1 MDKILLILKREY
13 ISRVKKKSFL
23 LATFLMPILIGGLY
37 ALSIYLS
44 VKDSDEKF
52 LIKVVDESGYLKD
65 KLEDKGVAQF
75 EIIEGIK
82 DSIKSD
88 VEQGDG
94 FALLYVPKLD
104 LYNPEGIELYTM
116 QTPGLELEDDVDDAV
131 ENALEA
137 AKMDNLGLKQ
147 HTLDSIRTRVSIKSK
162 SLSGEASTS
171 GSSVVAMAIGTI
183 SGLLIYM
190 FIMIYGTQVMRAV
203 MQEKMS
209 KIVEILVSSV
219 KPYQLMMGKILGV
232 ALVGLTQFALW
243 MILTFAILSIGPML
257 LGVDVDPQM
266 ATDAAN
272 GMSIT
277 GSAGGGNA
285 QALEAIGKVNE
296 VLDQINIPLILGSFL
311 FFFLTGYLFNAAL
324 FAMVGSAVDSEA
336 DTQQFM
342 LPIMLPVIVSM
353 MMLGPVIKDPNGDLA
368 FWLSM
373 IPFTAPVIMMV
384 RIPFDV
390 PTWQLILSM
399 LLMIGGFI
407 GTTWM
412 AGRVYRI
419 GILMHGAKVNYKV
432 IFKWMMS
439 KD

>member
-44 VKDSDEKF
+44 VKDSDEQF
-52 LIKVVDESGYLKD
+52 NIKVVDESGYLKD

-82 DSIKSD
+82 DSIKND
-88 VEQGDG
+88 VEKGDG
-94 FALLYVPKLD
+94 FALLYIPKLD
-104 LYNPEGIELYTM
+104 LYNPDGIELYTM
-116 QTPGLELEDDVDDAV
+116 QTPGIELEDDVDDAV

-137 AKMDNLGLKQ
+137 AKMENLGLKQ

-162 SLSGEASTS
+162 SLSGEASTA
-171 GSSVVAMAIGTI
+171 GSSVVAVAIGTI

-203 MQEKMS
+203 MQEKTS

-243 MILTFAILSIGPML
+243 MILTSAILSLGPL
-257 LGVDVDPQM
+257 LLDVDPQV
-266 ATDAAN
+266 AADAAS
-272 GMSIT
+272 GMSVT
-277 GSAGGGNA
+277 GSAGGNA
-285 QALEAIGKVNE
+285 QAMEAIGKLNDVLEQVN
-296 VLDQINIPLILGSFL
+296 LPLILGAFL

-353 MMLGPVIKDPNGDLA
+353 MMLGPVIKDPGGDLA

-373 IPFTAPVIMMV
+373 IPFSAPIIMMV

-399 LLMIGGFI
+399 VLMVAGFM

-419 GILMHGAKVNYKV
+419 GILMHGSKVNYKV
-432 IFKWMMS
+432 IFKWLMT

>member
-23 LATFLMPILIGGLY
+23 LATFLMPLLIGGLY
-37 ALSIYLS
+37 ALSIYLA
-44 VKDSDEKF
+44 VKDSDDEY
-52 LIKVVDESGYLKD
+52 LIKVIDESGYVGNKI
-65 KLEDKGVAQF
+65 EPKGVAKF
-75 EIIEGIK
+75 EVISGQV
-82 DSIKSD
+82 DAIKSD
-88 VEQGDG
+88 VENGEG
-94 FALLYVPKLD
+94 FALLYIPKMD
-104 LYNPEGIELYTM
+104 LYNAEGIELYTM
-116 QTPGLELEDDVDDAV
+116 QTPGMELESDVDDAV

-137 AKMDNLGLKQ
+137 TKMDMLGLQQ

-171 GSSVVAMAIGTI
+171 GSSKIAMAIGTM

-190 FIMIYGTQVMRAV
+190 FIIIYGSQVMRAV
-203 MQEKMS
+203 MQEKTS

-257 LGVDVDPQM
+257 LDVDPQV
-266 ATDAAN
+266 AADAAS
-272 GMSIT
+272 GMSVT
-277 GSAGGGNA
+277 GGSGNNA
-285 QALEAIGKVNE
+285 QALEAMGELNE
-296 VLDQINIPLILGSFL
+296 ILGQVNIPLILGAFL
-311 FFFLTGYLFNAAL
+311 YFFLTGYLFNAAL

-342 LPIMLPVIVSM
+342 MPIMMPVIVSM
-353 MMLGPVIKDPNGDLA
+353 MMLGPVLKDPGGDLA

-373 IPFTAPVIMMV
+373 IPFSAPIIMMV

-399 LLMIGGFI
+399 LLMIVGFM

>member
-23 LATFLMPILIGGLY
+23 LATFLMPILIGGMY

-44 VKDSDEKF
+44 VKDSDEEF
-52 LIKVVDESGYLKD
+52 LIKVIDESGYVAD
-65 KLEDKGVAQF
+65 KIEAKGVAKF
-75 EIIEGIK
+75 EVVKGQV
-82 DSIKSD
+82 DSIKKN
-88 VEQGDG
+88 VEEGEG
-94 FALLYVPKLD
+94 FALLYIPKID
-104 LYNPEGIELYTM
+104 LYDAQGIELYTM
-116 QTPGLELEDDVDDAV
+116 QTPGMELESDVDDAV

-137 AKMDNLGLKQ
+137 TKMDKLGLRQ
-147 HTLDSIRTRVSIKSK
+147 NTLDSIKTRVSINSK

-171 GSSVVAMAIGTI
+171 GSSKVAMAIGTI

-190 FIMIYGTQVMRAV
+190 FILIYGSQVMRAV
-203 MQEKMS
+203 MQEKTS

-257 LGVDVDPQM
+257 MDVDPQV
-266 ATDAAN
+266 AADAAS
-272 GMSIT
+272 GMSVA
-277 GSAGGGNA
+277 GSAGSKA
-285 QALEAIGKVNE
+285 QALEAMDKLND
-296 VLDQINIPLILGSFL
+296 VLGEINIPLILGAFL
-311 FFFLTGYLFNAAL
+311 YFFLTGYLFNAAL

-342 LPIMLPVIVSM
+342 MPIMMPVIVSM
-353 MMLGPVIKDPNGDLA
+353 MMLGPVLKDPGGDLA

-373 IPFTAPVIMMV
+373 IPFSAPIIMMV

-390 PTWQLILSM
+390 PTWQLVLSM
-399 LLMIGGFI
+399 LLMIVGFM

>member
-13 ISRVKKKSFL
+13 ISRVQKKSFL

-44 VKDSDEKF
+44 VKDSDEQF
-52 LIKVVDESGYLKD
+52 QIKVVDESGYLKD

-88 VEQGDG
+88 VKKGDG
-94 FALLYVPKLD
+94 FALLYIPKLD
-104 LYNPEGIELYTM
+104 LYDPEGIELYTM
-116 QTPGLELEDDVDDAV
+116 QTPGVELESDVDNAV

-137 AKMDNLGLKQ
+137 AKMENLGLKQ

-162 SLSGEASTS
+162 SLSGEASTA
-171 GSSVVAMAIGTI
+171 GSSVVAVVIGTI

-203 MQEKMS
+203 MQEKTS

-243 MILTFAILSIGPML
+243 MILTFAILSLGPIL
-257 LGVDVDPQM
+257 LDVDHQV
-266 ATDAAN
+266 AADAAS
-272 GMSIT
+272 GMNVA
-277 GSAGGGNA
+277 GSAGGNA
-285 QALEAIGKVNE
+285 QAMEAIGKLND
-296 VLDQINIPLILGSFL
+296 VLGQVNIPLILGAFL

-353 MMLGPVIKDPNGDLA
+353 MMLAPVIKDPGGDLA

-373 IPFTAPVIMMV
+373 IPFSAPIIMMV

-399 LLMIGGFI
+399 VIMIAGFM

-419 GILMHGAKVNYKV
+419 GILMHGSKVNYKV
-432 IFKWMMS
+432 IFKWLMT